1 MSAEADRV
9 ACYVVTDIETD
20 GPDPGPHSLRSFA
33 SAVLLADGVS
43 GGTFTATLEPLA
55 GAEPHPQTL
64 AWFMQHPDAWEAAT
78 KDPEPPSTVMPRYAQ
93 WLRSLPWPRVFVSH
107 PLTFDG
113 VWIDWYLRRFA
124 AAPLFTS
131 FFDREPL
138 FFGAG
143 IDLQSL
149 IAGRLRMDYAA
160 CSRSAYPPDWFDGHE
175 HTHRAIDDALG
186 YAAVLRNVLS
196 SGVTR

>member
-1 MSAEADRV
+1 VSAEADTV

-20 GPDPGPHSLRSFA
+20 GPDPGPNSLRSFA
-33 SAVLLADGVS
+33 SAVLLADGAS
-43 GGTFTATLEPLA
+43 GGTFAAAVQPLP
-55 GAEPHPQTL
+55 GAAPHPQTL
-64 AWFMQHPDAWEAAT
+64 AWFMQHPQAWQAAT
-78 KDPEPPSTVMPRYAQ
+78 TDPEPPSIVMPRYAR
-93 WLRSLPWPRVFVSH
+93 WLRGLPWPRVFVSH

-113 VWIDWYLRRFA
+113 VWIDWYLRHFA

-131 FFDREPL
+131 FFDRDPL

-160 CSRSAYPPDWFDGHE
+160 CHRSAYPAGWFDGHE
-175 HTHRAIDDALG
+175 HTHQAIDDALG

-196 SGVTR
+196 SGLTR